1 MKKLKKTKITMVQV
15 LDQLDDTINSR
26 LKLADKYS
34 KSDDKTK
41 KAIAKSL
48 EDNVLALSKVK
59 WDLMKIEKNS
69 EIEIFGD
76 SL

>member
-1 MKKLKKTKITMVQV
+1 MVQV
-15 LDQLDDTINSR
+15 LDQLDDTINIG

-48 EDNVLALSKVK
+48 EDNVLALSEIK

-69 EIEIFGD
+69 
-76 SL
+76 

>member
-1 MKKLKKTKITMVQV
+1 MVQV

-76 SL
+76 

>member
-76 SL
+76 

>member
-1 MKKLKKTKITMVQV
+1 MKTLKKTKITMVQV
-15 LDQLDDTINSR
+15 LDQLDDTINIG

-48 EDNVLALSKVK
+48 EDNVLALSEIK

-69 EIEIFGD
+69 
-76 SL
+76 

>member
-1 MKKLKKTKITMVQV
+1 MKTLKKTKITMVQV

-76 SL
+76 

>member
-69 EIEIFGD
+69 EIEMFGD
-76 SL
+76 